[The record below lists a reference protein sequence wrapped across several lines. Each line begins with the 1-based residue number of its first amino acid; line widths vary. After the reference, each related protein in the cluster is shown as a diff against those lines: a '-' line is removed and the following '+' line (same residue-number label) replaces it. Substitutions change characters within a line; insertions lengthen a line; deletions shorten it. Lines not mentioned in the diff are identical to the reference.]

1 MGALTFR
8 GAGAVVSSSDGS
20 ALNPTVTHSDG
31 DLLILHTGQRS
42 GGESVAAITGWTQL
56 GALTSNGSLEVWAR
70 IADGGANDAPSVDWS
85 GSSFCEAWI
94 EAWYGDVHTDLGTIV
109 AALNTFGSSSRDTL
123 TVPSLTVPQDGCLI
137 IASCRKNKTG
147 ASNDN
152 TFTAPANFTE
162 RNEYLHTGV
171 SANVHAS
178 CSWMQTTTQN
188 VSQADWTRTGTAEA
202 LAVNAII
209 VALKTATTV
218 ASLKLLADAA
228 AAGATDIEGVVLNAA
243 RDTVIGE
250 FSGQAF
256 EAALEGGEAVLLI
269 PVSEITPDGST
280 LTTSDT
286 PLVAAYNSTHGTVG
300 LGSATVIEE

>member
-8 GAGAVVSSSDGS
+8 GAGAVVSSTDGS
-20 ALNPTVTHSDG
+20 ALNPTVTHSVG
-31 DLLILHTGQRS
+31 DLLILHTGQRA
-42 GGESVAAITGWTQL
+42 GGGSLAPMTGWTQL

-85 GSSFCEAWI
+85 GSSFCDAWL
-94 EAWYGDVHTDLGTIV
+94 ESFFGDVHGDLGSIV

-137 IASCRKNKTG
+137 IASCRKSKTG
-147 ASNDN
+147 TSNDN
-152 TFTAPANFTE
+152 TFTAPGSFTE
-162 RNEYLHTGV
+162 RQEYVPTAA
-171 SANVHAS
+171 SSNAHAS
-178 CSWMQTTTQN
+178 ASWQQTTAAN
-188 VSQADWTRTGTAEA
+188 VSQADWTRAGTAEA

-286 PLVAAYNSTHGTVG
+286 PLVAAYNSTYGTVG